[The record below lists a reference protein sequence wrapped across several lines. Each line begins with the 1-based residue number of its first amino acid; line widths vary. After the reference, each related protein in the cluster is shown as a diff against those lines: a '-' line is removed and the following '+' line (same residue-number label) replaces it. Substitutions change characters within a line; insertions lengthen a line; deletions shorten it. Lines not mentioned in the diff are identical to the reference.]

1 MKKQLL
7 FAAMLMLSA
16 APAVSVSAAQP
27 FAAAAEEGQTLAT
40 QEQYDALQNSIY
52 KLRQSIEAMLKEINE
67 KYADAEDTKNSLE
80 FNKNS
85 LDDMAAE
92 VKGKFGAETLTVAE
106 VEKYQ
111 ATVAEMAEGLKD
123 AVKNA
128 EQEVYSFQ
136 VNTHYQD
143 ASMHKSECL
152 GKVPENVQNYY
163 APSFD
168 DLDAEMMQVYM
179 PVMMGGPIESAEK
192 AKEMCAQFDAISA
205 KADSLVAAS
214 KKASTLLDDITA
226 TLASLDAEIAKIK
239 KDFPEYDL
247 SAVNES
253 AEYWKN
259 LAAEFAQAPA
269 EGADLYTEKQIADF
283 AVEFGYFKENVS
295 GVYAQAQKDEWMAQ
309 FNAKY
314 YPASQEM
321 DGLISQLNT
330 ECPTV
335 KDKYFTKLDDLN
347 VEMTQMY
354 MKLYQEDLTQEQ
366 FNAMLARI
374 DAILAEGQKIVDEAK
389 EAEKVATGISGITV
403 SEAVKAGKVY
413 SIDGK
418 RVSKSAKGLVL
429 VIINGKKVILK

>member
-7 FAAMLMLSA
+7 FAAILMLSA

-40 QEQYDALQNSIY
+40 EVQYNTLQDSIY

-92 VKGKFGAETLTVAE
+92 VKDKFAAGTLTAAE
-106 VEKYQ
+106 VESYQ
-111 ATVAEMAEGLKD
+111 AQVAEMAEGLKD

-136 VNTHYQD
+136 VNTHYQN

-152 GKVPENVQNYY
+152 GQVPENVQNYY

-168 DLDAEMMQVYM
+168 DLDAEMMQIYM

-192 AKEMCAQFDAISA
+192 AKEMCDKFDAISA
-205 KADSLVAAS
+205 KADALLAAS
-214 KKASTLLDDITA
+214 KKASPLVDDITA

-269 EGADLYTEKQIADF
+269 DPTAPYTESKIDGL
-283 AVEFGYFKENVS
+283 VESFGYFKVNIS
-295 GVYAQAQKDEWMAQ
+295 DLYAQAQKDEWMAQ

-314 YPASQEM
+314 YPASQKM
-321 DGLISQLNT
+321 DEYISTLDTQ
-330 ECPTV
+330 CPTV
-335 KDKYFTKLDDLN
+335 KDQFFTKLDDLN
-347 VEMTQMY
+347 VEMSQMFT
-354 MKLYQEDLTQEQ
+354 KLYMGELTQES
-366 FNAMLARI
+366 FDEMMARI
-374 DAILAEGQKIVDEAK
+374 DAILLEAKNIVDQAL
-389 EAEKVATGISGITV
+389 EAEKVATGISDITV
-403 SEAVKAGKVY
+403 NKAVKAGNVY
-413 SIDGK
+413 SLDGK
-418 RVSKSAKGLVL
+418 RVSKSAKGLV
-429 VIINGKKVILK
+429 IINGKKVVLK

>member
-40 QEQYDALQNSIY
+40 QEQYDALVKSIADVQQNIDG
-52 KLRQSIEAMLKEINE
+52 MLKEIND
-67 KYADAEDTKNSLE
+67 KYPDAEDTKYSLN
-80 FNKNS
+80 FNKES
-85 LDDMAAE
+85 LDKIADEAKAKFEAKTLTAAE
-92 VKGKFGAETLTVAE
+92 VDSYLASVKEI
-106 VEKYQ
+106 
-111 ATVAEMAEGLKD
+111 AEGIKD

-136 VNTHYQD
+136 VNTCYQN
-143 ASMHKSECL
+143 AAMHKSECL
-152 GKVPENVQNYY
+152 GQVPENVQNYY
-163 APSFD
+163 APAFEE
-168 DLDAEMMQVYM
+168 LDADMMQVYM
-179 PVMMGGPIESAEK
+179 PFMMDSHIESAEQ
-192 AKEMCAQFDAISA
+192 AKKMCDQFDAISK
-205 KADSLVAAS
+205 KADALLAAS
-214 KKASTLLDDITA
+214 KKASTLVEDITA

-269 EGADLYTEKQIADF
+269 DPTAPYTESKIDGF
-283 AVEFGYFKENVS
+283 VESFGYFKVNIS
-295 GVYAQAQKDEWMAQ
+295 DLYAQAQKDEWMAQ

-314 YPASQEM
+314 YPASQKM
-321 DGLISQLNT
+321 DEYISTLDS

-335 KDKYFTKLDDLN
+335 KDEYLTKLDDLN
-347 VEMTQMY
+347 VEMSQMF

-418 RVSKSAKGLVL
+418 CVSKSAKGL

>member
-40 QEQYDALQNSIY
+40 QEQYDALMKSIADLQQNID
-52 KLRQSIEAMLKEINE
+52 AMLKEIND
-67 KYADAEDTKNSLE
+67 KYPDAEDTKYTLN
-80 FNKNS
+80 FNKES
-85 LDDMAAE
+85 LDKIADEAKAKFEAKTLTAAE
-92 VKGKFGAETLTVAE
+92 VKS
-106 VEKYQ
+106 YQ
-111 ATVAEMAEGLKD
+111 ASVNEMADGLKD

-128 EQEVYSFQ
+128 ELEVYSFQ
-136 VNTHYQD
+136 VNSHYN
-143 ASMHKSECL
+143 AAYMHKAECL
-152 GKVPENVQNYY
+152 GQVPENVQNYY
-163 APSFD
+163 APAFD
-168 DLDAEMMQVYM
+168 ELDADMMQIYM
-179 PVMMGGPIESAEK
+179 STMQSPVETAEQ
-192 AKEMCAQFDAISA
+192 AKKMCDQLDAISK
-205 KADSLVAAS
+205 KADALLAAS

-226 TLASLDAEIAKIK
+226 TLASLNEEMAKVK

-269 EGADLYTEKQIADF
+269 DPAAPYTEDKIDGF
-283 AVEFGYFKENVS
+283 AQEFGYFKENVS
-295 GVYAQAQKDEWMAQ
+295 GLYAQAQKDEWMAQ

-314 YPASQEM
+314 YPASQKM
-321 DGLISQLNT
+321 DEYVSTLDS

-347 VEMTQMY
+347 VELTQMF

-366 FNAMLARI
+366 FNAMMARI
-374 DAILAEGQKIVDEAK
+374 DAILVEAQKIVDKAK
-389 EAEKVATGISGITV
+389 EDEVATGINGITV

-418 RVSKSAKGLVL
+418 RVSTSVKGL
-429 VIINGKKVILK
+429 VIINGKKAILK

>member
-40 QEQYDALQNSIY
+40 QEQYDALQKSIY
-52 KLRQSIEAMLKEINE
+52 DLQQSIDAMLKEINE

-80 FNKNS
+80 FNKTS
-85 LDDMAAE
+85 LSDMAAE
-92 VKGKFGAETLTVAE
+92 VKDKFAAGTLTTAE
-106 VEKYQ
+106 VESYQ
-111 ATVAEMAEGLKD
+111 AQVAEMAEGLKD
-123 AVKNA
+123 AVQSA

-136 VNTHYQD
+136 VNTHYQN

-205 KADSLVAAS
+205 KADSLVASAKLAGALVDS
-214 KKASTLLDDITA
+214 ITA
-226 TLASLDAEIAKIK
+226 TLDSLGTEIAKVK

-247 SAVNES
+247 SMMQES
-253 AEYWKN
+253 SEYWKN
-259 LAAEFAQAPA
+259 FAAVFAQAPA
-269 EGADLYTEKQIADF
+269 EGTAPYTEKQIAEY
-283 AVEFGYFKENVS
+283 AENFGFFKQS
-295 GVYAQAQKDEWMAQ
+295 ALGVYAEAQKDEWTAQ

-314 YPASQEM
+314 TPASEKMNELLSTLDTQ
-321 DGLISQLNT
+321 
-330 ECPTV
+330 CPTV
-335 KDKYFTKLDDLN
+335 GSKYFTQLDDLN
-347 VEMTQMY
+347 AELTQMY
-354 MKLYQEDLTQEQ
+354 MSLYMGELTQET
-366 FNAMLARI
+366 FDKMMARI
-374 DAILAEGQKIVDEAK
+374 DAILVEAQKIVDEAI
-389 EAEKVATGISGITV
+389 EAEKVATGISDITV
-403 SEAVKAGKVY
+403 NKAAKAGNVY
-413 SIDGK
+413 SLDGK
-418 RVSKSAKGLVL
+418 RVSKSAKGLV
-429 VIINGKKVILK
+429 IINGKKVVLK

>member
-16 APAVSVSAAQP
+16 VPAVSVSAAQP

-40 QEQYDALQNSIY
+40 QEQYDALVKSIAEVQQNID
-52 KLRQSIEAMLKEINE
+52 AMLKEIND
-67 KYADAEDTKNSLE
+67 KYPDAEDTKYSLN
-80 FNKNS
+80 FNKES
-85 LDDMAAE
+85 LDKIAEEAKAKFVAKTLTAAE
-92 VKGKFGAETLTVAE
+92 VDSYLASVKEI
-106 VEKYQ
+106 
-111 ATVAEMAEGLKD
+111 AEGIKD

-136 VNTHYQD
+136 VNTCYQN
-143 ASMHKSECL
+143 AAMHKSECL
-152 GKVPENVQNYY
+152 GQVPENVQNYY
-163 APSFD
+163 APAFEE
-168 DLDAEMMQVYM
+168 LDADMMQVYM
-179 PVMMGGPIESAEK
+179 PIMMGSPVESAEQ
-192 AKEMCAQFDAISA
+192 AKKMCDQFDAISK
-205 KADSLVAAS
+205 KADALLAAAQ
-214 KKASTLLDDITA
+214 KASTLVDDITA

-247 SAVNES
+247 SAVNET

-269 EGADLYTEKQIADF
+269 DPTAPYTESKIDGF
-283 AVEFGYFKENVS
+283 VENFGYFKANIS
-295 GVYAQAQKDEWMAQ
+295 DLYAQAQKDEWMAQ

-314 YPASQEM
+314 YPASQKM
-321 DGLISQLNT
+321 DEYISTLDS

-335 KDKYFTKLDDLN
+335 KDEYLTKLDDLN
-347 VEMTQMY
+347 VEMSQMF

-366 FNAMLARI
+366 FNAMLDRI
-374 DAILAEGQKIVDEAK
+374 DEILREAQKIVDEAK

-418 RVSKSAKGLVL
+418 RISKSAKGL

>member
-40 QEQYDALQNSIY
+40 QEQYDALQKSISD
-52 KLRQSIEAMLKEINE
+52 LQQNIDAMLKEINE

-80 FNKNS
+80 FNKSS
-85 LDDMAAE
+85 LSDMAAE
-92 VKGKFGAETLTVAE
+92 VKDKFAAGTLTAAE
-106 VEKYQ
+106 VESDQ
-111 ATVAEMAEGLKD
+111 AQVAEMAEGLKD
-123 AVKNA
+123 AVQSA

-136 VNTHYQD
+136 VNTHYQN

-168 DLDAEMMQVYM
+168 DLDADMMQVYM

-192 AKEMCAQFDAISA
+192 AKEMCNQLDAISA
-205 KADSLVAAS
+205 KADTLLAAS

-226 TLASLDAEIAKIK
+226 TLASLDADMVKVKA
-239 KDFPEYDL
+239 DFPEYDL
-247 SAVNES
+247 SMMQES

-259 LAAEFAQAPA
+259 FAAEFAQAPA
-269 EGADLYTEKQIADF
+269 EGTAPYTEKQIAEY
-283 AVEFGYFKENVS
+283 AENFGYFKES
-295 GVYAQAQKDEWMAQ
+295 AAGVYAEAQKDEWMAQ

-314 YPASQEM
+314 YPASQKM
-321 DGLISQLNT
+321 DELVSTLDTQ
-330 ECPTV
+330 CPTV
-335 KDKYFTKLDDLN
+335 KDQFFTKLDDLN

-354 MKLYQEDLTQEQ
+354 MKLYMGELTQES
-366 FNAMLARI
+366 FDEMMARI
-374 DAILAEGQKIVDEAK
+374 DAILREAQNIVDQAL
-389 EAEKVATGISGITV
+389 EAEKVATGISDITV
-403 SEAVKAGKVY
+403 NKAAKAGNVY
-413 SIDGK
+413 SLDGK
-418 RVSKSAKGLVL
+418 RVSKSAKGLV
-429 VIINGKKVILK
+429 IINGKKVVLK

>member
-40 QEQYDALQNSIY
+40 QEQYDALVKSIAEVQQNID
-52 KLRQSIEAMLKEINE
+52 AMLKEIND
-67 KYADAEDTKNSLE
+67 KYPDAEDTKYSLN
-80 FNKNS
+80 FNKES
-85 LDDMAAE
+85 LDKIADEAKAKFDAKTLTAAE
-92 VKGKFGAETLTVAE
+92 VEN
-106 VEKYQ
+106 YQ
-111 ATVAEMAEGLKD
+111 ASVNEIADGLKD

-128 EQEVYSFQ
+128 AQEVYSFQ
-136 VNTHYQD
+136 VNTSYQN
-143 ASMHKSECL
+143 AAMHKSECL
-152 GKVPENVQNYY
+152 GQVPENEQNYY
-163 APSFD
+163 APAFD
-168 DLDAEMMQVYM
+168 ELDADMMQVYM
-179 PVMMGGPIESAEK
+179 PIMMGSPVESAEQ
-192 AKEMCAQFDAISA
+192 AKKMCDQFDAISK
-205 KADSLVAAS
+205 KADALLAAS
-214 KKASTLLDDITA
+214 KKASTLVEDITA
-226 TLASLDAEIAKIK
+226 TLASLNEEMEKVK

-247 SAVNES
+247 SMVNES

-269 EGADLYTEKQIADF
+269 DPAAPYTEDKIDGF
-283 AVEFGYFKENVS
+283 AQEFGYFKENVS
-295 GVYAQAQKDEWMAQ
+295 GLYAQAQKDEWMAQ

-314 YPASQEM
+314 YPASQKM
-321 DGLISQLNT
+321 DEYVSTLDS

-335 KDKYFTKLDDLN
+335 KDKYFNKLDDLN
-347 VEMTQMY
+347 VELTQMY

-366 FNAMLARI
+366 FNTMMARI
-374 DAILAEGQKIVDEAK
+374 DEIQREAQKIIDEAK
-389 EAEKVATGISGITV
+389 EAEKVATGISNISV

-418 RVSKSAKGLVL
+418 CVSKSVKGL

>member
-40 QEQYDALQNSIY
+40 QEQYDALVKSIAEVQQNID
-52 KLRQSIEAMLKEINE
+52 AMLKEIND
-67 KYADAEDTKNSLE
+67 KYPDAEDTKYSLN
-80 FNKNS
+80 FNKES
-85 LDDMAAE
+85 LDKIADEAKAKFVAGTLTAAE
-92 VKGKFGAETLTVAE
+92 VES
-106 VEKYQ
+106 YQ
-111 ATVAEMAEGLKD
+111 ASVKEIAEGIKD

-136 VNTHYQD
+136 VNTCYQN
-143 ASMHKSECL
+143 AAMHKSECL
-152 GKVPENVQNYY
+152 GQVPENVQNYY
-163 APSFD
+163 APAFEE
-168 DLDAEMMQVYM
+168 LDADMMQVYM
-179 PVMMGGPIESAEK
+179 PIMMGSPVESAEQ
-192 AKEMCAQFDAISA
+192 AKKMCDQFEAISK
-205 KADSLVAAS
+205 KADALLAAS

-269 EGADLYTEKQIADF
+269 DPTAPYTESKIDGF
-283 AVEFGYFKENVS
+283 VENFGYFKANIS
-295 GVYAQAQKDEWMAQ
+295 DLYAQAQKDEWMAQ

-314 YPASQEM
+314 YPASQKM
-321 DGLISQLNT
+321 DEYLSTLDS

-335 KDKYFTKLDDLN
+335 KDKYFDKLNDLN
-347 VEMTQMY
+347 VEMSQMF

-374 DAILAEGQKIVDEAK
+374 DAILAEAQKIVDEAK
-389 EAEKVATGISGITV
+389 EAEKVATGICGITV

-418 RVSKSAKGLVL
+418 RVSKSAKGLV
-429 VIINGKKVILK
+429 IINGKKVILK

>member
-40 QEQYDALQNSIY
+40 QEQYDALVKSIAEVQQNID
-52 KLRQSIEAMLKEINE
+52 AMLKEIND
-67 KYADAEDTKNSLE
+67 KYPDAEDTKYSLN
-80 FNKNS
+80 FNKES
-85 LDDMAAE
+85 LDKIADEAKAKFEAKTLTAAE
-92 VKGKFGAETLTVAE
+92 VDSYLASVKEI
-106 VEKYQ
+106 
-111 ATVAEMAEGLKD
+111 AEGIKD

-136 VNTHYQD
+136 VNSSYN
-143 ASMHKSECL
+143 AAYMHKAECL
-152 GKVPENVQNYY
+152 GQIPANVQNHY
-163 APSFD
+163 APAFD
-168 DLDAEMMQVYM
+168 ELDADMMQVYM
-179 PVMMGGPIESAEK
+179 PIMMGSPIETAEQ
-192 AKEMCAQFDAISA
+192 AKKMCDQLDAISK
-205 KADSLVAAS
+205 KADALLAAS
-214 KKASTLLDDITA
+214 KKASTLVEDITA
-226 TLASLDAEIAKIK
+226 TLASLNEEMEKVK

-247 SAVNES
+247 FMVNES

-269 EGADLYTEKQIADF
+269 DPAAPYTEDKIDGF
-283 AVEFGYFKENVS
+283 AQEFGYFKENVS
-295 GVYAQAQKDEWMAQ
+295 GLYAQAQKDEWMAQ

-314 YPASQEM
+314 YPASQKM
-321 DGLISQLNT
+321 DEYVSTLDS

-335 KDKYFTKLDDLN
+335 KDKYFNKLDDLN
-347 VEMTQMY
+347 VELTQMY

-366 FNAMLARI
+366 FNTMMARI
-374 DAILAEGQKIVDEAK
+374 DEILREAQKIIDEAK
-389 EAEKVATGISGITV
+389 EAEKVATGISNISV

-418 RVSKSAKGLVL
+418 CVSKSVKGL

>member
-40 QEQYDALQNSIY
+40 QEQYDALMKSIAEVQQNID
-52 KLRQSIEAMLKEINE
+52 AMLKEIND
-67 KYADAEDTKNSLE
+67 KYPDAEDTKYSLN
-80 FNKNS
+80 FNKES
-85 LDDMAAE
+85 LDKIADEAKA
-92 VKGKFGAETLTVAE
+92 KFDAKTLTAVE
-106 VEKYQ
+106 VENYQ
-111 ATVAEMAEGLKD
+111 ASVNEIADGLKD

-128 EQEVYSFQ
+128 AQEVYSFQ
-136 VNTHYQD
+136 VNSHYN
-143 ASMHKSECL
+143 AAYMHKAECL
-152 GKVPENVQNYY
+152 GQVPENVQNYY
-163 APSFD
+163 APAFD
-168 DLDAEMMQVYM
+168 ELDADMMQIYM
-179 PVMMGGPIESAEK
+179 STMQSPVETADQ
-192 AKEMCAQFDAISA
+192 AKKMCDQYDAISK
-205 KADSLVAAS
+205 KADALLAAS
-214 KKASTLLDDITA
+214 KKASTLVEDITA
-226 TLASLDAEIAKIK
+226 TLASLNEEMEKVK

-247 SAVNES
+247 SAVKET

-269 EGADLYTEKQIADF
+269 DPAAPYTEDKIDGF
-283 AVEFGYFKENVS
+283 AQEFGYFKENVS
-295 GVYAQAQKDEWMAQ
+295 GLYAQAQKDEWMAQ

-314 YPASQEM
+314 TPASQKMAEY
-321 DGLISQLNT
+321 ISTLDS

-335 KDKYFTKLDDLN
+335 KDKYFTKLEDLD
-347 VEMTQMY
+347 VEMSQMF

-366 FNAMLARI
+366 FDAMLARI
-374 DAILAEGQKIVDEAK
+374 DAILREAQKIVDEAK
-389 EAEKVATGISGITV
+389 EAEKVATGISNISV

-418 RVSKSAKGLVL
+418 RISKSAKGL

>member
-40 QEQYDALQNSIY
+40 QEQYDALVKSIAEVQQNID
-52 KLRQSIEAMLKEINE
+52 AMLKEIND
-67 KYADAEDTKNSLE
+67 KYPDAEDTKYSLN
-80 FNKNS
+80 FNKES
-85 LDDMAAE
+85 LDKIAVEAKAKYVAQTLTAAE
-92 VKGKFGAETLTVAE
+92 VDN
-106 VEKYQ
+106 YQ
-111 ATVAEMAEGLKD
+111 ASVKDIAEGIKD

-128 EQEVYSFQ
+128 EQETYSLQ
-136 VNTHYQD
+136 VNTSYQN
-143 ASMHKSECL
+143 AAMHKSECL
-152 GKVPENVQNYY
+152 GQVPENVQNYY
-163 APSFD
+163 APAFEE
-168 DLDAEMMQVYM
+168 LDADLMQVYM
-179 PVMMGGPIESAEK
+179 PIMMGGPIESAEQ
-192 AKEMCAQFDAISA
+192 AKKMCDQFDAISK
-205 KADSLVAAS
+205 KADALLAAS
-214 KKASTLLDDITA
+214 KKASTLVEDITA
-226 TLASLDAEIAKIK
+226 TLASLNEEMEKVK

-247 SAVNES
+247 SMVNES

-269 EGADLYTEKQIADF
+269 DPTAPYTESKIDGF
-283 AVEFGYFKENVS
+283 VESFGYFKENIS
-295 GVYAQAQKDEWMAQ
+295 DLYAQAQKDEWMAQ

-314 YPASQEM
+314 YPASQKM
-321 DGLISQLNT
+321 DEYVSTLDS

-335 KDKYFTKLDDLN
+335 KDQYFTKLDDLN
-347 VEMTQMY
+347 VEMSQMF

-366 FNAMLARI
+366 FDKMMARI
-374 DAILAEGQKIVDEAK
+374 DEILREAQKIIDEAK
-389 EAEKVATGISGITV
+389 EAEKVATGISNISV

-418 RVSKSAKGLVL
+418 CVSKSVKGL

>member
-40 QEQYDALQNSIY
+40 QEQYNALVKSIADVQQNIDG
-52 KLRQSIEAMLKEINE
+52 MLKEIND
-67 KYADAEDTKNSLE
+67 KYPDAEDTKYSLN
-80 FNKNS
+80 FNKES
-85 LDDMAAE
+85 LDKIADEAKAKFEAKTLTAAE
-92 VKGKFGAETLTVAE
+92 VDSYLASVKEI
-106 VEKYQ
+106 
-111 ATVAEMAEGLKD
+111 AEGIKD

-136 VNTHYQD
+136 VNTHYQN
-143 ASMHKSECL
+143 AAMHKSECL
-152 GKVPENVQNYY
+152 GQVPENVQNYY
-163 APSFD
+163 APAFD
-168 DLDAEMMQVYM
+168 ELDADMVQVYM
-179 PVMMGGPIESAEK
+179 PFMMDSHIESAEQ
-192 AKEMCAQFDAISA
+192 AKKMCDQFDAISK
-205 KADSLVAAS
+205 KADALLAAS

-269 EGADLYTEKQIADF
+269 DPTAPYTESKIDGF
-283 AVEFGYFKENVS
+283 VESFGYFKVNIFDL
-295 GVYAQAQKDEWMAQ
+295 YAQAQKDEWMAQ

-314 YPASQEM
+314 YPASQKM
-321 DGLISQLNT
+321 DEYISTLDS

-335 KDKYFTKLDDLN
+335 KDEYLTKLDDLN
-347 VEMTQMY
+347 VEMSQMF

-418 RVSKSAKGLVL
+418 RVSKSAKGLV
-429 VIINGKKVILK
+429 IINGKKVILK

>member
-40 QEQYDALQNSIY
+40 QEQYDALQKSISD
-52 KLRQSIEAMLKEINE
+52 LQQNIDAMLKEINE
-67 KYADAEDTKNSLE
+67 KYADAEDTKGSLE
-80 FNKNS
+80 FNKSS
-85 LDDMAAE
+85 LSDMAAE
-92 VKGKFGAETLTVAE
+92 VKDKFTAQTLTVAE
-106 VEKYQ
+106 IESYQ
-111 ATVAEMAEGLKD
+111 ATVTEMAEGLKD

-136 VNTHYQD
+136 VNTHYQN

-205 KADSLVAAS
+205 KADSLVASAKLAGALVDS
-214 KKASTLLDDITA
+214 ITA
-226 TLASLDAEIAKIK
+226 TLDSLGAEIAKVK

-247 SAVNES
+247 SMMQES
-253 AEYWKN
+253 SEYWKN
-259 LAAEFAQAPA
+259 FAAVFAQAPA
-269 EGADLYTEKQIADF
+269 EGTAPYTEKQIAEY
-283 AVEFGYFKENVS
+283 AENFGFFKQS
-295 GVYAQAQKDEWMAQ
+295 ALGVYAEAQKDEWTAQ

-314 YPASQEM
+314 YPASQKM
-321 DGLISQLNT
+321 DELVSTLDTQ
-330 ECPTV
+330 CPTV
-335 KDKYFTKLDDLN
+335 KDQFFTKLDDLN
-347 VEMTQMY
+347 VEMTQMFT
-354 MKLYQEDLTQEQ
+354 KLYMGELTQESFDQ
-366 FNAMLARI
+366 MMARI
-374 DAILAEGQKIVDEAK
+374 DAILLEAQNIVDQAL
-389 EAEKVATGISGITV
+389 EAEKVATGISDITV
-403 SEAVKAGKVY
+403 NKAAKAGNVY
-413 SIDGK
+413 SLDGK
-418 RVSKSAKGLVL
+418 RVSKSAKGLV
-429 VIINGKKVILK
+429 IINGKKVVLK

>member
-16 APAVSVSAAQP
+16 APAISVSAAQP

-40 QEQYDALQNSIY
+40 YGQYDALQMSIY
-52 KLRQSIEAMLKEINE
+52 DLQQSIDAMLKEINE

-80 FNKNS
+80 FNKSS
-85 LDDMAAE
+85 LSDMAAE
-92 VKGKFGAETLTVAE
+92 VKDKFAAGTLTVAE
-106 VEKYQ
+106 VESYQ
-111 ATVAEMAEGLKD
+111 TQVAEMAEGLKD

-136 VNTHYQD
+136 VNTHYQN

-152 GKVPENVQNYY
+152 GQVPENVQNYY

-168 DLDAEMMQVYM
+168 DLDADMMQVYM

-192 AKEMCAQFDAISA
+192 AKEMCNQLDAISA
-205 KADSLVAAS
+205 KADALLAAS
-214 KKASTLLDDITA
+214 KKASTLVDDITA

-269 EGADLYTEKQIADF
+269 DPTAPYTESKIDGF
-283 AVEFGYFKENVS
+283 VENFGYFKANIS
-295 GVYAQAQKDEWMAQ
+295 DLYAQAQKDEWMAQ

-314 YPASQEM
+314 YPAAQKM
-321 DGLISQLNT
+321 DEYLSTLDS

-347 VEMTQMY
+347 VEMSQMY
-354 MKLYQEDLTQEQ
+354 MKLFQEDLTQEQ

-374 DAILAEGQKIVDEAK
+374 DAILAEAQKIVDEAK

-403 SEAVKAGKVY
+403 SEAVKADKVY

-418 RVSKSAKGLVL
+418 RISKSAKGL

>member
-40 QEQYDALQNSIY
+40 QEQYDALVKSIADVQQNING
-52 KLRQSIEAMLKEINE
+52 MLKEIND
-67 KYADAEDTKNSLE
+67 KYPDAEDTKYSLN
-80 FNKNS
+80 FNKES
-85 LDDMAAE
+85 LDKIADEAKAKFEAKTLTAAE
-92 VKGKFGAETLTVAE
+92 VDSYLASVKEI
-106 VEKYQ
+106 
-111 ATVAEMAEGLKD
+111 AEGIKD

-136 VNTHYQD
+136 VNTHYQN
-143 ASMHKSECL
+143 AAMHKSECL
-152 GKVPENVQNYY
+152 GQVPENVQNYY
-163 APSFD
+163 APAFD
-168 DLDAEMMQVYM
+168 ELDADMVQVYM
-179 PVMMGGPIESAEK
+179 PFMMDSHIESAEQ
-192 AKEMCAQFDAISA
+192 AKKMCDQFDAISK
-205 KADSLVAAS
+205 KADALLAAS
-214 KKASTLLDDITA
+214 KKASTLVEDITA

-269 EGADLYTEKQIADF
+269 DPTAPYTESKIDGF
-283 AVEFGYFKENVS
+283 VESFGYFKVNIS
-295 GVYAQAQKDEWMAQ
+295 DLYAQAQKDEWMAQ

-314 YPASQEM
+314 YPASQKM
-321 DGLISQLNT
+321 DEYISTLDS

-335 KDKYFTKLDDLN
+335 KDEYLTKLDDLN
-347 VEMTQMY
+347 VEMSQMF

-403 SEAVKAGKVY
+403 CEAVKAGKVY

-418 RVSKSAKGLVL
+418 RVSKSAKGLV
-429 VIINGKKVILK
+429 IINGKKVILK

>member
-40 QEQYDALQNSIY
+40 QEQYDALVKSIADVQQNING
-52 KLRQSIEAMLKEINE
+52 MLKEIND
-67 KYADAEDTKNSLE
+67 KYPDAEDTKYSLN
-80 FNKNS
+80 FNKES
-85 LDDMAAE
+85 LDKIADEAKAKFEAKTLTAAE
-92 VKGKFGAETLTVAE
+92 VDSYLASVKEI
-106 VEKYQ
+106 
-111 ATVAEMAEGLKD
+111 AEGIKD

-136 VNTHYQD
+136 VNTHYQN
-143 ASMHKSECL
+143 AAMHKSECL
-152 GKVPENVQNYY
+152 GQVPENVQNYY
-163 APSFD
+163 APAFD
-168 DLDAEMMQVYM
+168 ELDADMVQVYM
-179 PVMMGGPIESAEK
+179 PFMMDSHIESAEQ
-192 AKEMCAQFDAISA
+192 AKKMCDQFDAISK
-205 KADSLVAAS
+205 KADALLAAS
-214 KKASTLLDDITA
+214 KKASTLVEDITA

-269 EGADLYTEKQIADF
+269 DPTAPYTESKIDGF
-283 AVEFGYFKENVS
+283 IESFGYFKVNIS
-295 GVYAQAQKDEWMAQ
+295 DLYAQAQKDEWMAQ

-314 YPASQEM
+314 YPTSQKM
-321 DGLISQLNT
+321 DEYISTLDS

-335 KDKYFTKLDDLN
+335 KDEYLTKLDDLN
-347 VEMTQMY
+347 VEMSQMF

-418 RVSKSAKGLVL
+418 RVSKSAKGLV
-429 VIINGKKVILK
+429 IINGKKVILK

>member
-7 FAAMLMLSA
+7 FVAMLMLSA

-27 FAAAAEEGQTLAT
+27 FAAAAEESQTLAT
-40 QEQYDALQNSIY
+40 QEQYDALQKSIRD
-52 KLRQSIEAMLKEINE
+52 LQQSIDAMLKEINE

-80 FNKNS
+80 FNKTS
-85 LDDMAAE
+85 LSDMAVEVKDKFAAGTLTAAE
-92 VKGKFGAETLTVAE
+92 VES
-106 VEKYQ
+106 YQ
-111 ATVAEMAEGLKD
+111 AQVAEMAEGLKD

-136 VNTHYQD
+136 VNTHYQN

-152 GKVPENVQNYY
+152 GQVPENVQNYY

-168 DLDAEMMQVYM
+168 ELDADMMQVYM

-192 AKEMCAQFDAISA
+192 AKKMCDQLDAISK
-205 KADSLVAAS
+205 KADALLAAS
-214 KKASTLLDDITA
+214 QKASALVDDITA
-226 TLASLDAEIAKIK
+226 TLASLNEEMAKVK

-269 EGADLYTEKQIADF
+269 DPTAPYTEDKIAGF
-283 AVEFGYFKENVS
+283 AQEFGYFKENVS
-295 GVYAQAQKDEWMAQ
+295 GLYTQAQKDEWMAQ

-314 YPASQEM
+314 YPASQKM
-321 DGLISQLNT
+321 DEYVSTLDS

-335 KDKYFTKLDDLN
+335 KDEYLTKLDDLN
-347 VEMTQMY
+347 VEMSQMF

-366 FNAMLARI
+366 FDKMMARI
-374 DAILAEGQKIVDEAK
+374 DAILVEAQKIVDEAI
-389 EAEKVATGISGITV
+389 EAERVATGISGITV

-418 RVSKSAKGLVL
+418 RVSKSVKGL

>member
-40 QEQYDALQNSIY
+40 QEQYDALVKSIAEVQQNID
-52 KLRQSIEAMLKEINE
+52 AMLKEIND
-67 KYADAEDTKNSLE
+67 KYPDAEDTKYSLN
-80 FNKNS
+80 FNKES
-85 LDDMAAE
+85 LDKIAVEAKAKYVAQTLTAAE
-92 VKGKFGAETLTVAE
+92 VDN
-106 VEKYQ
+106 YQ
-111 ATVAEMAEGLKD
+111 ASVKDIAEGIKD

-128 EQEVYSFQ
+128 EQETYSLQ
-136 VNTHYQD
+136 VNTSYQN
-143 ASMHKSECL
+143 AAMHKSECL
-152 GKVPENVQNYY
+152 GQVPENVQNYY
-163 APSFD
+163 APAFEE
-168 DLDAEMMQVYM
+168 LDADLMQVYM
-179 PVMMGGPIESAEK
+179 PIMMGGPIESAEQ
-192 AKEMCAQFDAISA
+192 AKKMCDQLDAISK
-205 KADSLVAAS
+205 KADALLAAAQ
-214 KKASTLLDDITA
+214 KASTLVDDITA

-247 SAVNES
+247 SAVNET

-269 EGADLYTEKQIADF
+269 DPTAPYTESKIDGF
-283 AVEFGYFKENVS
+283 VENFGYFKANIS
-295 GVYAQAQKDEWMAQ
+295 DLYAQAQKDEWMAQ

-314 YPASQEM
+314 YPASQKM
-321 DGLISQLNT
+321 DEYVSTLDS

-335 KDKYFTKLDDLN
+335 KDKYFNKLDDIN
-347 VEMTQMY
+347 VELTQMY

-366 FNAMLARI
+366 FNTMMARI
-374 DAILAEGQKIVDEAK
+374 DAILVEAQKIIDEAK
-389 EAEKVATGISGITV
+389 EAEKVATGISNISV

-418 RVSKSAKGLVL
+418 RVSKSIKGL

>member
-1 MKKQLL
+1 MKRQLL

-40 QEQYDALQNSIY
+40 QEQYDALVKSIADVQQNIDG
-52 KLRQSIEAMLKEINE
+52 MLKEIND
-67 KYADAEDTKNSLE
+67 KYPDAEDTKYSLN
-80 FNKNS
+80 FNKES
-85 LDDMAAE
+85 LDKIADEAKAKFEAKTLTAAE
-92 VKGKFGAETLTVAE
+92 VDSYLASVKEI
-106 VEKYQ
+106 
-111 ATVAEMAEGLKD
+111 AEGIKD

-136 VNTHYQD
+136 VNTCYQN
-143 ASMHKSECL
+143 AAMHKSECL
-152 GKVPENVQNYY
+152 GQVPENVQNYY
-163 APSFD
+163 APAFD
-168 DLDAEMMQVYM
+168 ELDADMVQVYM
-179 PVMMGGPIESAEK
+179 PFMMDSHIESAEQ
-192 AKEMCAQFDAISA
+192 AKKMCDQFDAISK
-205 KADSLVAAS
+205 KADALLAAS
-214 KKASTLLDDITA
+214 KKASTLVEDITA

-269 EGADLYTEKQIADF
+269 DPTAPYTESKIDGF
-283 AVEFGYFKENVS
+283 VESFGYFKVNIS
-295 GVYAQAQKDEWMAQ
+295 DLYAQAQKDEWMAQ

-314 YPASQEM
+314 YPASHEM

-354 MKLYQEDLTQEQ
+354 MKLYQDELTQEQ
-366 FNAMLARI
+366 FDAMLARI
-374 DAILAEGQKIVDEAK
+374 DAILAEGQKIVAEAK

-403 SEAVKAGKVY
+403 CEAVKAGKVY

-418 RVSKSAKGLVL
+418 RVSKSAKGLV
-429 VIINGKKVILK
+429 IINGKKVILK

>member
-16 APAVSVSAAQP
+16 APAISVSAAQP

-40 QEQYDALQNSIY
+40 EEQYNTLQDSIY

-92 VKGKFGAETLTVAE
+92 VKGKFAAGTLTAAE
-106 VEKYQ
+106 VESYQ
-111 ATVAEMAEGLKD
+111 AQVAEMAEGLKD

-136 VNTHYQD
+136 VNTHYQN

-168 DLDAEMMQVYM
+168 DLDADMMQVYM

-205 KADSLVAAS
+205 KADSLVASAKLAGALVDS
-214 KKASTLLDDITA
+214 ITA
-226 TLASLDAEIAKIK
+226 TLDSLGAEIAKVK

-247 SAVNES
+247 SMMQES
-253 AEYWKN
+253 SEYWKN
-259 LAAEFAQAPA
+259 FAAVFAQAPA
-269 EGADLYTEKQIADF
+269 EGSAPYTEKQIAEY
-283 AVEFGYFKENVS
+283 AESFGYFKES
-295 GVYAQAQKDEWMAQ
+295 ALGVYAEAQKDEWTAQ

-314 YPASQEM
+314 TPASEKMNELLSTLDTQ
-321 DGLISQLNT
+321 
-330 ECPTV
+330 CPTV
-335 KDKYFTKLDDLN
+335 GSKYFTQLDDLN
-347 VEMTQMY
+347 AELTQMY
-354 MKLYQEDLTQEQ
+354 MSLYMGELTQET
-366 FNAMLARI
+366 FDKMMARI
-374 DAILAEGQKIVDEAK
+374 DAILVEAQKIVDEAI
-389 EAEKVATGISGITV
+389 EAEKVATGISDITV
-403 SEAVKAGKVY
+403 NKTVKAGNVY
-413 SIDGK
+413 SLDGK
-418 RVSKSAKGLVL
+418 RVSKSAKGLV
-429 VIINGKKVILK
+429 IINGKKMVLK

>member
-40 QEQYDALQNSIY
+40 QEQYDALVKSIAEVQQNID
-52 KLRQSIEAMLKEINE
+52 AMLKEIND
-67 KYADAEDTKNSLE
+67 KYPDAEDTKYSLN
-80 FNKNS
+80 FNKES
-85 LDDMAAE
+85 LDKIADEAKAKFEAKTLTAAE
-92 VKGKFGAETLTVAE
+92 VES
-106 VEKYQ
+106 YQ
-111 ATVAEMAEGLKD
+111 ASVNEMADGLKD

-128 EQEVYSFQ
+128 AQEVYSFQ
-136 VNTHYQD
+136 VNTSYQN
-143 ASMHKSECL
+143 AAMHKSECL
-152 GKVPENVQNYY
+152 GQVPENVQNYY
-163 APSFD
+163 APAFEE
-168 DLDAEMMQVYM
+168 LDADMMQVYM
-179 PVMMGGPIESAEK
+179 PIMMGSPVESAEQ
-192 AKEMCAQFDAISA
+192 AKKMCDQFEAISK
-205 KADSLVAAS
+205 KADALLAAS

-269 EGADLYTEKQIADF
+269 DPTAPYTESKIDGF
-283 AVEFGYFKENVS
+283 VENLGYFKANIS
-295 GVYAQAQKDEWMAQ
+295 DLYAQAQKDEWMAQ

-314 YPASQEM
+314 TAANNKMNEYFSIL
-321 DGLISQLNT
+321 DS

-335 KDKYFTKLDDLN
+335 KGDYSTKLDDLN
-347 VEMTQMY
+347 VEISQMY

-366 FNAMLARI
+366 FNKMMARI
-374 DAILAEGQKIVDEAK
+374 DKILVEAQKIIDEAK

-418 RVSKSAKGLVL
+418 RISKSAKGL

>member
-205 KADSLVAAS
+205 KADSLVASA
-214 KKASTLLDDITA
+214 KLAGTLVDSITA
-226 TLASLDAEIAKIK
+226 TLDSLGAEIAKVK

-247 SAVNES
+247 SMMQES
-253 AEYWKN
+253 SEYWKN
-259 LAAEFAQAPA
+259 FAAVFAQAPA
-269 EGADLYTEKQIADF
+269 EGTAPYTEKQIAEY
-283 AVEFGYFKENVS
+283 AENFGFFKQS
-295 GVYAQAQKDEWMAQ
+295 ALGVYAEAQKDEWTAQ

-314 YPASQEM
+314 TPASEKMNELLSTLDTQ
-321 DGLISQLNT
+321 
-330 ECPTV
+330 CPTV
-335 KDKYFTKLDDLN
+335 GSKYFTQLDDLN
-347 VEMTQMY
+347 AELTQMY
-354 MKLYQEDLTQEQ
+354 MSLYMGELTQKSFDE
-366 FNAMLARI
+366 MMARI
-374 DAILAEGQKIVDEAK
+374 DAILLEAQNIVNQAL
-389 EAEKVATGISGITV
+389 EAEKVATGISDITV
-403 SEAVKAGKVY
+403 NKTVKAGNVY
-413 SIDGK
+413 SLDGK
-418 RVSKSAKGLVL
+418 RVSKSAKGLV
-429 VIINGKKVILK
+429 IINGKKVVLK

>member
-7 FAAMLMLSA
+7 FAAILMLSA

-40 QEQYDALQNSIY
+40 EVQYNTLQDSIY

-92 VKGKFGAETLTVAE
+92 VKDKFAAGTLTAAE
-106 VEKYQ
+106 VESYQ
-111 ATVAEMAEGLKD
+111 AQVAEMAEGLKD
-123 AVKNA
+123 AVKSA

-136 VNTHYQD
+136 VNTHYQN

-152 GKVPENVQNYY
+152 GQVPENVQNYY

-192 AKEMCAQFDAISA
+192 AKEMCNQLDAISA
-205 KADSLVAAS
+205 KADALLSAS
-214 KKASTLLDDITA
+214 KKASTLVDDITA

-269 EGADLYTEKQIADF
+269 DPTAPYTESKIDGF
-283 AVEFGYFKENVS
+283 VENFGYFKENIS
-295 GVYAQAQKDEWMAQ
+295 DLYAQAQKDEWMAQ

-314 YPASQEM
+314 YPASQKM
-321 DGLISQLNT
+321 DELVSTLDTQ
-330 ECPTV
+330 CPTV
-335 KDKYFTKLDDLN
+335 KDQFFTKLDDLN
-347 VEMTQMY
+347 VEMSQMFT
-354 MKLYQEDLTQEQ
+354 KLYMGELTQES
-366 FNAMLARI
+366 FNEMMARI
-374 DAILAEGQKIVDEAK
+374 DAILLEAQNIVDQAL
-389 EAEKVATGISGITV
+389 EAEKVATGISDITV
-403 SEAVKAGKVY
+403 NKAVKAGNVY
-413 SIDGK
+413 SLDGK
-418 RVSKSAKGLVL
+418 RVSKSAKGLV
-429 VIINGKKVILK
+429 IINGKKVVLK